1 MPRPPRK
8 APPSGDTA
16 QAAGRTLLS
25 YQLGLLPVVNRLL
38 ARLRL
43 ESILRDYLPPEDP
56 RTRLAPA
63 QTLSVLLKNLLL
75 SREPLYGAATWAAR
89 IDPEALGL
97 NPQQIATL
105 NDDRFARALDQLFR
119 SDCSSLALAV
129 ATHAVKEFRVELD
142 ELHNDSTTVTFSG
155 AYADAAR
162 ESRRRDQTR
171 LAITWGHNKDHRPD
185 LKQLLFILTI
195 SRDGGIPVYFQ
206 AKSGNVTD
214 DRTHRETW
222 DLLCKLAG
230 RSDFLYV
237 ADCKLASTENMAYVH
252 GHDGRFLTV
261 MPRTRSEDRTF
272 RAALARGEVQW
283 RWIHDKFDEK
293 GKLVDRYRVSEPA
306 ATSVEG
312 YRLVWYHSS
321 RKAEFDALARSRQ
334 VERTWE
340 DLAELQEKLKSPR
353 TRYRQRSKVT
363 EAVEAILQTRG
374 TTAWVKVTIDEH
386 EEAIYRQERPGRPNK
401 DTTYY
406 REVRTRYELR
416 YELDQAALTAEAL
429 QDGIFPLITNDREL
443 SERALLV
450 AYKGQ
455 PMIERRHAQLKTEF
469 AVAPVYLKEVTR
481 IQALL
486 CLYFLVLLVQ
496 ALLERELRQAMAAR
510 GVESLPIYPE
520 GRACRCP
527 TTPRLIEL
535 FENVQRHQLTVG
547 EEPPVILTTKLS
559 GPQRQILSL
568 LGMRTAYD
576 N

>member
-1 MPRPPRK
+1 VPRPTRK
-8 APPSGDTA
+8 TPPSGDTA
-16 QAAGRTLLS
+16 QAAGRTIHS
-25 YQLGLLPVVNRLL
+25 YQLGLLPVVDRLL

-43 ESILRDYLPPEDP
+43 EPFLRDYLPPED
-56 RTRLAPA
+56 RRARLAPA
-63 QTLSVLLKNLLL
+63 PALMVLLKNLLL
-75 SREPLYGAATWAAR
+75 SREPLYGAAAWAAR
-89 IDPEALGL
+89 YDPQALGL
-97 NPQQIATL
+97 TPQQIATL

-155 AYADAAR
+155 AYADAAQ
-162 ESRRRDQTR
+162 ESRRRDRTR

-185 LKQLLFILTI
+185 LKQLLFILTV

-206 AKSGNVTD
+206 AKSGNVAD
-214 DRTHRETW
+214 DQTHRDTW
-222 DLLCKLAG
+222 DLLCKLVG

-237 ADCKLASTENMAYVH
+237 ADCKLASTENMAHVH
-252 GHDGRFLTV
+252 GHGGRFLTV
-261 MPRTRSEDRTF
+261 LPRTRSEDRAF
-272 RAALARGEVQW
+272 RAALARGEVRW
-283 RWIHDKFDEK
+283 RWIHDKYDEK
-293 GKLVDRYRVSEPA
+293 GKLVDRSRASQPA
-306 ATSVEG
+306 ATSAEG

-321 RKAEFDALARSRQ
+321 HKAELDAMARARHL
-334 VERTWE
+334 ERTWE
-340 DLAELQEKLKSPR
+340 DLAELQEKLQAPR
-353 TRYRQRSKVT
+353 TRYRQRGKVT
-363 EAVEAILQTRG
+363 EAVEAILEARG
-374 TTAWVKVTIDEH
+374 TTAWVVVAIDEH
-386 EEAIYRQERPGRPNK
+386 EEAIYRQERPGRPTK
-401 DTTYY
+401 DTTYR
-406 REVRTRYELR
+406 REVKTRYGLR

-429 QDGIFPLITNDREL
+429 RDGIFPLITNDREL
-443 SERALLV
+443 SERALLL

-455 PMIERRHAQLKTEF
+455 PVIERRYAQLKTEF

-496 ALLERELRQAMAAR
+496 ALLERELRRAMAAR
-510 GVESLPIYPE
+510 GVASLPIYPE

-535 FENVQRHQLTVG
+535 FDNVQRHRLIVG
-547 EEPPVILTTKLS
+547 EEPPVFMTTELTGS
-559 GPQRQILSL
+559 QRRILSL

>member
-1 MPRPPRK
+1 VPHPPRET
-8 APPSGDTA
+8 PPSGDTA
-16 QAAGRTLLS
+16 QAAGRTLHS

-43 ESILRDYLPPEDP
+43 EPLLRDYLPPEDP
-56 RTRLAPA
+56 RARLAPA

-75 SREPLYGAATWAAR
+75 SREPLYGAAAWAAR

-97 NPQQIATL
+97 NPRQIATL

-119 SDCSSLALAV
+119 GDCSSLALAV
-129 ATHAVKEFRVELD
+129 ATHAIKEFRVELD

-162 ESRRRDQTR
+162 ESRRGDQTR

-206 AKSGNVTD
+206 AKSGNVAD

-261 MPRTRSEDRTF
+261 LPRTRSEDRTF
-272 RAALARGEVQW
+272 RAALARGEARW
-283 RWIHDKFDEK
+283 RWIHDKYDEQ
-293 GKLVDRYRVSEPA
+293 GKLVDRYRVSQPA
-306 ATSVEG
+306 ATSAEG

-321 RKAEFDALARSRQ
+321 HKAELDALARARQ
-334 VERTWE
+334 LERTWE
-340 DLAELQEKLKSPR
+340 DLAELQEKLQAPR
-353 TRYRQRSKVT
+353 TRYRRRGKVT
-363 EAVEAILQTRG
+363 EAVEAILQARG
-374 TTAWVKVTIDEH
+374 TTAWVVVTIDEH
-386 EEAIYRQERPGRPNK
+386 EEAIYRQERPGRPTQ
-401 DTTYY
+401 DTTYR
-406 REVRTRYELR
+406 REVKTRYALK

-429 QDGIFPLITNDREL
+429 QDGVFPLITNDREL
-443 SERALLV
+443 SERALLL

-455 PMIERRHAQLKTEF
+455 PVIERRYAQLKTEF
-469 AVAPVYLKEVTR
+469 AVAPVYLKGVTR

-496 ALLERELRQAMAAR
+496 ALLERELRRAMVAR

-535 FENVQRHQLTVG
+535 FENVQRHRLTVG
-547 EEPPVILTTKLS
+547 EEPPVIMTTKLS
-559 GPQRQILSL
+559 GRQRRILSL

>member
-1 MPRPPRK
+1 MPRPPHK

-16 QAAGRTLLS
+16 QAAGRTIHS
-25 YQLGLLPVVNRLL
+25 YQLGLLPVVNCLL
-38 ARLRL
+38 TRLRL
-43 ESILRDYLPPEDP
+43 EPFLRDYLPPPD
-56 RTRLAPA
+56 RRARLAPA
-63 QTLSVLLKNLLL
+63 QALSVLLKNLLL
-75 SREPLYGAATWAAR
+75 SREPLYGAAAWAAR
-89 IDPEALGL
+89 IDPQALGL
-97 NPQQIATL
+97 TPQQVATL
-105 NDDRFARALDQLFR
+105 NDDRFARGLDQLFR
-119 SDCSSLALAV
+119 GDCSSLALAV
-129 ATHAVKEFRVELD
+129 ATHAVKEFHVELD

-206 AKSGNVTD
+206 AKSGNVAD
-214 DRTHRETW
+214 DRTHCETW

-252 GHDGRFLTV
+252 GHGGRFLTV
-261 MPRTRSEDRTF
+261 LPRTRSEDRTF
-272 RAALARGEVQW
+272 RAALVRGEVRW
-283 RWIHDKFDEK
+283 RRIHDKYDEK

-306 ATSVEG
+306 ATSAEG
-312 YRLVWYHSS
+312 YRLVWYHSAH
-321 RKAEFDALARSRQ
+321 KAELDALARARRL
-334 VERTWE
+334 ERTWE
-340 DLAELQEKLKSPR
+340 DLAELQAKLKAPR
-353 TRYRQRSKVT
+353 TRYRQRGKVT
-363 EAVEAILQTRG
+363 EAVEAILQARG
-374 TTAWVKVTIDEH
+374 TAAWVVVAIDEH
-386 EEAIYRQERPGRPNK
+386 EEAIYRQERPGRPNP
-401 DTTYY
+401 DTTYR
-406 REVRTRYELR
+406 RELKARYELR
-416 YELDQAALTAEAL
+416 YELDQAALTAEAV
-429 QDGIFPLITNDREL
+429 QDGVFPLITNDREL
-443 SERALLV
+443 SERALLL

-455 PMIERRHAQLKTEF
+455 PVIERRYAQLKTEF

-496 ALLERELRQAMAAR
+496 ALLERELRRAMAAR

-520 GRACRCP
+520 DRACRCP

-535 FENVQRHQLTVG
+535 FENLQRHRLTVG
-547 EEPPVILTTKLS
+547 EEPPVIMTTKLS
-559 GPQRQILSL
+559 GLQRRILSL
-568 LGMRTAYD
+568 LGMSTAYD

>member
-1 MPRPPRK
+1 VPRPPHQT
-8 APPSGDTA
+8 PPAGDTA
-16 QAAGRTLLS
+16 QAAGRTLHS
-25 YQLGLLPVVNRLL
+25 SQLGLLPVVNGLL
-38 ARLRL
+38 TRLRL
-43 ESILRDYLPPEDP
+43 EHFLRDYLGPED
-56 RTRLAPA
+56 RRARLAPA
-63 QTLSVLLKNLLL
+63 QVLLVLLKNLLL
-75 SREPLYGAATWAAR
+75 SREPLYGAAAWATR
-89 IDPEALGL
+89 IEPGALGL
-97 NPQQIATL
+97 TPQQIATL
-105 NDDRFARALDQLFR
+105 NDDRFARALDHLFR
-119 SDCSSLALAV
+119 GDCSSLALAV
-129 ATHAVKEFRVELD
+129 ATHAVKEFHVELD

-155 AYADAAR
+155 AYADAAQ

-206 AKSGNVTD
+206 AKSGNVAD
-214 DRTHRETW
+214 DRTHCETW
-222 DLLCKLAG
+222 DLLCKLVG
-230 RSDFLYV
+230 RPDFLYV

-252 GHDGRFLTV
+252 GHGGRFLTV
-261 MPRTRSEDRTF
+261 LPRTRSEDRLF
-272 RAALARGEVQW
+272 RAALARGEVRW
-283 RWIHDKFDEK
+283 RRIYDKCDEK

-306 ATSVEG
+306 ATSAEG

-321 RKAEFDALARSRQ
+321 RKAELDALARARQ
-334 VERTWE
+334 LERTWE
-340 DLAELQEKLKSPR
+340 DLAELQEKLQAPR

-363 EAVEAILQTRG
+363 EAVEAILQARG
-374 TTAWVKVTIDEH
+374 TTSWVGVTIDEH
-386 EEAIYRQERPGRPNK
+386 EEAIYRQERPGRPNQ
-401 DTTYY
+401 DTTYR
-406 REVRTRYELR
+406 REVKMRYELK
-416 YELDQAALTAEAL
+416 YELDQTALTAEAL

-443 SERALLV
+443 SEQALLL

-455 PMIERRHAQLKTEF
+455 PVIERRYAQLKTEF

-496 ALLERELRQAMAAR
+496 ALLERELRRAMATR

-535 FENVQRHQLTVG
+535 FENVQRHRLTVQD
-547 EEPPVILTTKLS
+547 EPPVIMTTKLS
-559 GPQRQILSL
+559 GLQRRILSL